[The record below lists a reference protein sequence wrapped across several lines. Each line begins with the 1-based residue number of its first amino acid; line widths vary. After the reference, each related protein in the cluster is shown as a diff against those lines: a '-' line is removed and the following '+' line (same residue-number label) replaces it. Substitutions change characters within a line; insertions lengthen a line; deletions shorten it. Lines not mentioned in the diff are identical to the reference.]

1 MSVLFN
7 RPLKS
12 FALSANDY
20 DIPFCDFD
28 NHDDGGDGDGDDGD
42 GDDDDVGD
50 DDDDD
55 GNGE

>member
-28 NHDDGGDGDGDDGD
+28 NHDDGGDDDD
-42 GDDDDVGD
+42 GDDDG